1 MMYLEVTRTKRN
13 ATHIKHGG
21 VYEIYQHRRERIG
34 GDEVKA
40 APSTDRAKESDYY
53 KCGLLKWSKTP
64 LISRISLCVSLA
76 TLIISMIVRYTTV

>member
-1 MMYLEVTRTKRN
+1 M
-13 ATHIKHGG
+13 
-21 VYEIYQHRRERIG
+21 
-34 GDEVKA
+34 KA